1 MVRRE
6 RRTTMNA
13 AETYK
18 ARLTE
23 VRDLLRQLEGQL
35 SIHARRQLARPADW
49 GLPGDLDRIIDGL
62 TDLIPSHT
70 DRRCEW
76 KHPTTCGEYAAY
88 CMPDG
93 RLICPE
99 HAPESGYDPSECL
112 DLETGLPADVD

>member
-1 MVRRE
+1 
-6 RRTTMNA
+6 MNA
-13 AETYK
+13 AESYS

-23 VRDLLRQLEGQL
+23 VRDLIRRLER
-35 SIHARRQLARPADW
+35 SIAIHARRQNGRPGDW
-49 GLPGDLDRIIDGL
+49 GFPGDLASIAEGL
-62 TDLIPSHT
+62 RQITPRHT

-93 RLICPE
+93 RLICPD